1 MANKNEQ
8 IIRALRKIPLWDNL
22 SDKELESVYLR
33 CKPQKTAVNQVIFRE
48 GDPSHDLY
56 VLLSG
61 RVNIMTQ
68 KKGQIHTV
76 TENETFGE
84 IGLVTKN
91 VRSATAISTS
101 PCNMLRMTLFDF
113 NDLLENDPRI
123 SALMMRNITTSLS
136 QHIIRMNHSDPEYI
150 SDN

>member
-1 MANKNEQ
+1 MANKNEH
-8 IIRALRKIPLWDNL
+8 IIRALRKIPLWDTLND
-22 SDKELESVYLR
+22 SELEAVYHR
-33 CKPQKTAVNQVIFRE
+33 CKPQQTTVNQVIFRE

-56 VLLSG
+56 ILLSG

-91 VRSATAISTS
+91 VRSATAVSIAPS
-101 PCNMLRMTLFDF
+101 NMLRMTLFDF
-113 NDLLENDPRI
+113 NDLLETEPRI
-123 SALMMRNITTSLS
+123 SALMMRNITTALS

-150 SDN
+150 SDE